1 MDSKQTDALTNY
13 PEFFRMDSKELEDR
27 IDVMKWKMPT
37 DDYARNWD
45 GWDELS
51 ALEIALKIVQDKT
64 PCAS

>member
-13 PEFFRMDSKELEDR
+13 PEFFRMDFKELEDR

-37 DDYARNWD
+37 DDHARNWE

-51 ALEIALKIVQDKT
+51 ALEIALQMLQEKT
-64 PCAS
+64 QCES